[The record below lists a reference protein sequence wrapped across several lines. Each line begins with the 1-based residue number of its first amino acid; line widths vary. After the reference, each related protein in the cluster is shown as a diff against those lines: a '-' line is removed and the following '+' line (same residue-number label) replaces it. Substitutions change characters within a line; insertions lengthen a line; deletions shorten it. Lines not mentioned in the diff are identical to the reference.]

1 MLSLTFFL
9 LSYHSNAF
17 LRKSMANNYKGIF
30 FGLDNKKYQVDII
43 GNPESNEYVLFEL
56 AAQSPFVVSYSA
68 SDTPFDPVRTSTA
81 QINIVHNDYMEDIL
95 SAEAQGTRIQ
105 LADIT
110 DYDLK
115 DELGNKKQYIDIAD
129 INLAD
134 VKWTGFL
141 TPKIYDAPYR
151 DEYETYQLEAAD
163 CISSLQYID
172 YTLMNEG
179 GLVGFDEIL
188 SQICN
193 ACKNLEGFY
202 WTLSKN
208 VGSSA
213 LTPDI
218 VSIVEHNF
226 LYSDTKEPVKLSEV
240 LEETCRYFG
249 FTALQWG
256 TRMYLVDYQYF
267 HSNNKLYCKYYNKNG
282 EPLSNIYLD
291 SHFTVSE
298 DTYRASDATISFEPV
313 YNKVEVRDSF
323 YTVEEYLPNIFDD
336 AYLTNRQ
343 GDFYKAL
350 VVEPLESRGRWPRG
364 LGYNYE
370 DKKKRDTNYVY
381 RHRYYD
387 HKYWESIYSN
397 IDTGVEY
404 TDLDTKVLGTY
415 ITSGYRGGTIVDMG
429 VVNKE
434 GKNAGQQWVV
444 PSKIDYTR
452 YLCIRTGY
460 QNDDPKIGQGQRVFR
475 LKQPYSGSFVGT
487 GAEYLVINFTCTW
500 EKYTDRNY
508 INPDWS
514 DQTLTGR
521 KGTFT
526 AGIGKLGFKFK
537 IGDKSWDGN
546 KWLTGDHIFYV
557 ETEWDVKAK
566 NWTGPD
572 CWNKDLTVL
581 NNVSWE
587 EELNVSG
594 YKIPLSGVNL
604 TDNIEF
610 EIINPSKCVYGNTKS
625 PKFEDYANEYNAYM
639 WVKNLSFDLVRKE
652 HEDKEENDVVYSNVI
667 DSGSINE
674 MQTITCKITTDTDLI
689 QPSYSNVAIFDGVST
704 VALSSVTENCIS
716 GQEQKPE
723 ENIVEKYVLQY
734 NTPTSKI
741 TLTQPIDITPMQM
754 LLAVDVAST
763 EQKYVQLGTELDYS
777 MGRQTITAVEKK

>member
-1 MLSLTFFL
+1 MLTFFL

-17 LRKSMANNYKGIF
+17 LRKSMANNYRGIF
-30 FGLDNKKYQVDII
+30 FGLDDKKYQVDII
-43 GNPESNEYVLFEL
+43 GNPELNEYVSFEL

-68 SDTPFDPVRTSTA
+68 SNTPFDPVRTSTA

-95 SAEAQGTRIQ
+95 SAEAQGTPIQ
-105 LADIT
+105 SADTT
-110 DYDLK
+110 DYDLQ

-129 INLAD
+129 INPSD

-179 GLVGFDEIL
+179 GLVGFDAIL

-256 TRMYLVDYQYF
+256 TRMYLIDYQYF
-267 HSNNKLYCKYYNKNG
+267 HSNNRLYCKYYNKNG

-291 SHFTVSE
+291 SYFTVSE

-350 VVEPLESRGRWPRG
+350 VVEPLKSRGRWPRG

-370 DKKKRDTNYVY
+370 DKKKLDTNYVY

-397 IDTGVEY
+397 IDTGAEY

-434 GKNAGQQWVV
+434 GKNQGQQWVI

-674 MQTITCKITTDTDLI
+674 MQTITCKITTDTDLV

-741 TLTQPIDITPMQM
+741 TLTQPIDINPMQV
-754 LLAVDVAST
+754 LIAVDVVST

>member
-1 MLSLTFFL
+1 
-9 LSYHSNAF
+9 
-17 LRKSMANNYKGIF
+17 MANNYKGIF
-30 FGLDNKKYQVDII
+30 FGLDDKKYQVDII

-110 DYDLK
+110 NYDLK
-115 DELGNKKQYIDIAD
+115 DEQGNKKQYIDIANID
-129 INLAD
+129 PSD

-179 GLVGFDEIL
+179 GLVGFNAIL

-213 LTPDI
+213 LTPDM

-256 TRMYLVDYQYF
+256 TRMYLIDYQYF

-291 SHFTVSE
+291 SYFTVSE

-381 RHRYYD
+381 RHRLYD

-397 IDTGVEY
+397 IDTGAEY
-404 TDLDTKVLGTY
+404 TDLNTKALGTY

-434 GKNAGQQWVV
+434 GKNQGHQWVI

-460 QNDDPKIGQGQRVFR
+460 QNDNPKIGEGQRVFR
-475 LKQPYSGSFVGT
+475 LKQPYSGSFIGT

-521 KGTFT
+521 KGVFT
-526 AGIGKLGFKFK
+526 SGIGKLGFKFK
-537 IGDKSWDGN
+537 IGDKSWNGN

-557 ETEWDVKAK
+557 ETEWDVKTK

-610 EIINPSKCVYGNTKS
+610 EIINPSKCVHGNTGS

-674 MQTITCKITTDTDLI
+674 LQTITCKITTDTDLVR
-689 QPSYSNVAIFDGVST
+689 PSYSNVAIFDGVST

-716 GQEQKPE
+716 GQAQKPE

-741 TLTQPIDITPMQM
+741 TLTQPIDINPMQV
-754 LLAVDVAST
+754 LIAVDVAST

>member
-1 MLSLTFFL
+1 
-9 LSYHSNAF
+9 
-17 LRKSMANNYKGIF
+17 MANNYKGIF
-30 FGLDNKKYQVDII
+30 FGLDDKKYQVDII

-110 DYDLK
+110 NYDLK
-115 DELGNKKQYIDIAD
+115 DEQGNKKQYIDIANID
-129 INLAD
+129 PSD

-179 GLVGFDEIL
+179 GLVGFNAIL

-213 LTPDI
+213 LTPDM

-256 TRMYLVDYQYF
+256 TRMYLIDYQYF

-291 SHFTVSE
+291 SYFTVSE

-381 RHRYYD
+381 RHRLYD

-397 IDTGVEY
+397 IDTGAEY
-404 TDLDTKVLGTY
+404 TDLNTKALGTY

-434 GKNAGQQWVV
+434 GKNQGHQWVI

-460 QNDDPKIGQGQRVFR
+460 QNDNPKIGEGQRVFR
-475 LKQPYSGSFVGT
+475 LKQPYSGSFIGT

-521 KGTFT
+521 KGVFT
-526 AGIGKLGFKFK
+526 SGIGKLGFKFK

-557 ETEWDVKAK
+557 ETEWDVKTK

-604 TDNIEF
+604 TDNVEF
-610 EIINPSKCVYGNTKS
+610 EIINPSKCVHGNTGS

-674 MQTITCKITTDTDLI
+674 LQTITCKITTDTDLVR
-689 QPSYSNVAIFDGVST
+689 PSYSNVAIFDGVST

-716 GQEQKPE
+716 GQAQKPE

-741 TLTQPIDITPMQM
+741 TLTQPIDINPMQV
-754 LLAVDVAST
+754 LIAVDVAST

>member
-1 MLSLTFFL
+1 MLTFFL

-17 LRKSMANNYKGIF
+17 LRKSMANNYRGIF

-43 GNPESNEYVLFEL
+43 GNPESNEYVSFEL

-68 SDTPFDPVRTSTA
+68 SNTPFDPVRTSTA

-105 LADIT
+105 LADTT

-115 DELGNKKQYIDIAD
+115 DELGNKKQFIDIAD
-129 INLAD
+129 INPSD

-179 GLVGFDEIL
+179 GLVGFDAIL
-188 SQICN
+188 SQICT

-256 TRMYLVDYQYF
+256 TKMYLIDYQYF
-267 HSNNKLYCKYYNKNG
+267 HSNNRLYCKYYNKNG

-397 IDTGVEY
+397 IDTGAEY

-434 GKNAGQQWVV
+434 GKNQGQQWVI

-460 QNDDPKIGQGQRVFR
+460 HNDDPKIGEGQRVFR

-546 KWLTGDHIFYV
+546 RWLTGDHIFYV
-557 ETEWDVKAK
+557 ETEWDVKTK

-610 EIINPSKCVYGNTKS
+610 EIINPSKCVHGNTGN
-625 PKFEDYANEYNAYM
+625 PKFEDYSNEYNAYM

-674 MQTITCKITTDTDLI
+674 LQTITCKITTDTDLV

-716 GQEQKPE
+716 GQAQKPE

-754 LLAVDVAST
+754 LLAVDVVST

>member
-1 MLSLTFFL
+1 
-9 LSYHSNAF
+9 
-17 LRKSMANNYKGIF
+17 MANNYRGIF
-30 FGLDNKKYQVDII
+30 FGLDDKKYQVDII
-43 GNPESNEYVLFEL
+43 GNPESNEYVSFEL

-68 SDTPFDPVRTSTA
+68 SNTPFDPVRTSTA

-105 LADIT
+105 LADTT

-129 INLAD
+129 INPSD

-151 DEYETYQLEAAD
+151 DEYEAYQLEAAD

-179 GLVGFDEIL
+179 GLVGFDAIL

-256 TRMYLVDYQYF
+256 TRMYLIDYQYF
-267 HSNNKLYCKYYNKNG
+267 HSNNRLYCKYYNKNG

-397 IDTGVEY
+397 IDTGAEY
-404 TDLDTKVLGTY
+404 TDLDTKALGTY

-434 GKNAGQQWVV
+434 GKNKGQQWVI

-537 IGDKSWDGN
+537 IGDKSWNGN

-557 ETEWDVKAK
+557 ETEWDVKVK

-610 EIINPSKCVYGNTKS
+610 EIINPSKCVYGNTQS

-674 MQTITCKITTDTDLI
+674 MQTITCKITTDTDLV

-716 GQEQKPE
+716 GQAQKPE

-741 TLTQPIDITPMQM
+741 TLTQPIDINPMQV
-754 LLAVDVAST
+754 LIAVDVAST

>member
-1 MLSLTFFL
+1 
-9 LSYHSNAF
+9 
-17 LRKSMANNYKGIF
+17 MANNYKGIF
-30 FGLDNKKYQVDII
+30 FGLDDKKYQVDII

-110 DYDLK
+110 NYDLK
-115 DELGNKKQYIDIAD
+115 DEQGNKKQYIDIANID
-129 INLAD
+129 PSD

-179 GLVGFDEIL
+179 GLVGFNAIL

-213 LTPDI
+213 LTPDM

-282 EPLSNIYLD
+282 DPLSNIYLD

-397 IDTGVEY
+397 IDTGAEY
-404 TDLDTKVLGTY
+404 TDLNTKALGTY

-434 GKNAGQQWVV
+434 GKNQGHQWVI

-460 QNDDPKIGQGQRVFR
+460 QNDNPKIGEGQRVFR
-475 LKQPYSGSFVGT
+475 LKQPYSGSFIGT

-521 KGTFT
+521 KGVFT
-526 AGIGKLGFKFK
+526 SGIGKLGFKFK

-557 ETEWDVKAK
+557 ETEWDVKTK

-604 TDNIEF
+604 TDNVEF
-610 EIINPSKCVYGNTKS
+610 EIINPSKCVHGNTGS

-674 MQTITCKITTDTDLI
+674 LQTITCKITTDTDLVR
-689 QPSYSNVAIFDGVST
+689 PSYSNVAIFDGVST

-716 GQEQKPE
+716 GQAQKPE

-741 TLTQPIDITPMQM
+741 TLTQPIDINPMQV
-754 LLAVDVAST
+754 LIAVDVAST

>member
-1 MLSLTFFL
+1 MLTFFL

-43 GNPESNEYVLFEL
+43 GNPESNEYVSFEL

-95 SAEAQGTRIQ
+95 SAEAQGIRIQ
-105 LADIT
+105 LADTT

-115 DELGNKKQYIDIAD
+115 DELGNKKQFIDIAD
-129 INLAD
+129 INPSD

-172 YTLMNEG
+172 YALMNEG

-188 SQICN
+188 GQICT

-256 TRMYLVDYQYF
+256 TKMYLVDYQYF

-397 IDTGVEY
+397 IDTGAEY

-434 GKNAGQQWVV
+434 GKNQGQQWVI

-460 QNDDPKIGQGQRVFR
+460 HNDDPKIGEGQRVFR

-610 EIINPSKCVYGNTKS
+610 EIINPSKCVHGNTGN
-625 PKFEDYANEYNAYM
+625 PKFEDYSNEYNAYL

-674 MQTITCKITTDTDLI
+674 LQTITCKITTDTDLV

-716 GQEQKPE
+716 GQAQKPE

-754 LLAVDVAST
+754 LLAVDVVST

>member
-1 MLSLTFFL
+1 MLTFFL

-17 LRKSMANNYKGIF
+17 LRKSMANNYRGIF
-30 FGLDNKKYQVDII
+30 FGLDDKKYQVDII
-43 GNPESNEYVLFEL
+43 GNPESNEYVSFEL

-68 SDTPFDPVRTSTA
+68 SNTPFDPVRTSTA

-105 LADIT
+105 LADTT

-129 INLAD
+129 INPSD

-151 DEYETYQLEAAD
+151 DEYEAYQLEAAD

-179 GLVGFDEIL
+179 GLVGFDAIL

-256 TRMYLVDYQYF
+256 TRMYLIDYQYF
-267 HSNNKLYCKYYNKNG
+267 HSNNRLYCKYYNKNG

-336 AYLTNRQ
+336 AYLRNRQ

-350 VVEPLESRGRWPRG
+350 IVEPLKSRGRWPRG

-370 DKKKRDTNYVY
+370 DKKKLDTNYVY

-397 IDTGVEY
+397 IDTGAEY
-404 TDLDTKVLGTY
+404 TDLDTKALGTY

-434 GKNAGQQWVV
+434 GKNQGQQWVI

-521 KGTFT
+521 KGIFT

-557 ETEWDVKAK
+557 ETEWDVKTK
-566 NWTGPD
+566 KWTGPD

-594 YKIPLSGVNL
+594 YKIPLSGVSL

-610 EIINPSKCVYGNTKS
+610 EIINPSKCVHGNTQS

-674 MQTITCKITTDTDLI
+674 MQTITCKITTNTDLV

-741 TLTQPIDITPMQM
+741 TLTQPIDINPMQV
-754 LLAVDVAST
+754 LIAVDVAST

>member
-1 MLSLTFFL
+1 
-9 LSYHSNAF
+9 
-17 LRKSMANNYKGIF
+17 MANNYKGIF

-68 SDTPFDPVRTSTA
+68 SNTPFDPVRTSTA

-95 SAEAQGTRIQ
+95 SAEAQGIRIQ
-105 LADIT
+105 LADTT

-129 INLAD
+129 IDSAD

-172 YTLMNEG
+172 YALMNEG

-188 SQICN
+188 GQICN

-256 TRMYLVDYQYF
+256 TKMYLVDYQYF

-397 IDTGVEY
+397 IDTGAEY

-434 GKNAGQQWVV
+434 GKNQGQQWVI

-460 QNDDPKIGQGQRVFR
+460 HNDDPKIGEGQRVFR

-594 YKIPLSGVNL
+594 YKIPLSGVSL

-610 EIINPSKCVYGNTKS
+610 EIINPSKCVHGNTGN
-625 PKFEDYANEYNAYM
+625 PKFEDYSNEYNAYM

-674 MQTITCKITTDTDLI
+674 MQTITCKITTDTDLV

-716 GQEQKPE
+716 GQAQKPE

-754 LLAVDVAST
+754 LLAVDVVST

>member
-1 MLSLTFFL
+1 MLTFFL

-17 LRKSMANNYKGIF
+17 LRKSMANNYRGIF

-43 GNPESNEYVLFEL
+43 GNPESNEYVSFEL

-68 SDTPFDPVRTSTA
+68 SNTPFDPVRTSTA

-105 LADIT
+105 LADTT

-115 DELGNKKQYIDIAD
+115 DELGNKKQFIDIAD
-129 INLAD
+129 INPSD

-179 GLVGFDEIL
+179 GLVGFDAIL
-188 SQICN
+188 SQICT

-256 TRMYLVDYQYF
+256 TKMYLVDYQYF

-397 IDTGVEY
+397 IDTGAEY

-434 GKNAGQQWVV
+434 GKNQGQQWVI

-460 QNDDPKIGQGQRVFR
+460 HNDDPKIGEGQRVFR

-546 KWLTGDHIFYV
+546 RWLTGDHIFYV
-557 ETEWDVKAK
+557 ETEWDVKTK

-610 EIINPSKCVYGNTKS
+610 EIINPSKCVHGNTGN
-625 PKFEDYANEYNAYM
+625 PKFEDYSNEYNAYM

-674 MQTITCKITTDTDLI
+674 LQTITCKITTDTDLV

-716 GQEQKPE
+716 GQAQKPE

-754 LLAVDVAST
+754 LLAVDVVST

>member
-1 MLSLTFFL
+1 
-9 LSYHSNAF
+9 
-17 LRKSMANNYKGIF
+17 
-30 FGLDNKKYQVDII
+30 
-43 GNPESNEYVLFEL
+43 
-56 AAQSPFVVSYSA
+56 
-68 SDTPFDPVRTSTA
+68 
-81 QINIVHNDYMEDIL
+81 
-95 SAEAQGTRIQ
+95 
-105 LADIT
+105 
-110 DYDLK
+110 
-115 DELGNKKQYIDIAD
+115 
-129 INLAD
+129 
-134 VKWTGFL
+134 
-141 TPKIYDAPYR
+141 
-151 DEYETYQLEAAD
+151 
-163 CISSLQYID
+163 
-172 YTLMNEG
+172 MNEG

-188 SQICN
+188 GQICT

-256 TRMYLVDYQYF
+256 TKMYLVDYQYF

-397 IDTGVEY
+397 IDTGAEY

-434 GKNAGQQWVV
+434 GKNQGQQWVI

-460 QNDDPKIGQGQRVFR
+460 HNDDPKIGEGQRVFR

-610 EIINPSKCVYGNTKS
+610 EIINPSKCVHGNTGN
-625 PKFEDYANEYNAYM
+625 PKFEDYSNEYNAYL

-674 MQTITCKITTDTDLI
+674 LQTITCKITTDTDLV

-716 GQEQKPE
+716 GQAQKPE

-754 LLAVDVAST
+754 LLAVDVVST

>member
-1 MLSLTFFL
+1 
-9 LSYHSNAF
+9 
-17 LRKSMANNYKGIF
+17 MANNYKGIF
-30 FGLDNKKYQVDII
+30 FGLDDKKYQVDII

-68 SDTPFDPVRTSTA
+68 SSTPFDPVRTSTA

-105 LADIT
+105 LSDIT

-115 DELGNKKQYIDIAD
+115 DELGNKKQYIDIANID
-129 INLAD
+129 SAD

-172 YTLMNEG
+172 YALMNEG
-179 GLVGFDEIL
+179 GLVGFDAIL
-188 SQICN
+188 GQICT

-213 LTPDI
+213 LTPDM

-397 IDTGVEY
+397 IDSGAEY

-434 GKNAGQQWVV
+434 GKNQGQQWVI

-460 QNDDPKIGQGQRVFR
+460 QNNDPKIGEGQRVFR
-475 LKQPYSGSFVGT
+475 LKQPYKGGFVGT

-537 IGDKSWDGN
+537 IGDKSWDGT

-610 EIINPSKCVYGNTKS
+610 EIINPSKCVHGNTGN
-625 PKFEDYANEYNAYM
+625 PKFEDYSNEYNAYL

-674 MQTITCKITTDTDLI
+674 MLTITCKITTDTDLV

-704 VALSSVTENCIS
+704 VALSSITENCIS
-716 GQEQKPE
+716 GQAQKPE